1 MRVLRD
7 HWLFVLVM
15 AVMWTLIIW
24 TVVGVTI
31 HR

>member
-7 HWLFVLVM
+7 HWVVVLVM